1 MRKTLTVG
9 TVTLAMLATS
19 ATLPATAA
27 SPSVAPA
34 AQLAAKAG
42 KKKAKKPLIAKPRP
56 GARITGHTVRITV
69 RAAHGIRKAT
79 LNGTRLTS
87 AEFRLGADGARR
99 TMTASSSH
107 GLRHGKNVLR
117 VTANKRYKGTT
128 EKTVRFTLKG
138 KKILTGAG
146 RDKQVTAGSGVTLKG
161 TTRRH
166 PSQRQKSTTVKWQIV
181 SAPAGSNPVLRRTGG
196 KKPRLVTDLPGRY
209 VVRATAPLSSAS
221 AAGSPVTSDSVTV
234 RAPASPMMPFNA
246 WSEDGAGVLGISIAG
261 QFYPD
266 SLPLQDSAWQMLI
279 LDRTTLGVDEGN
291 NRTYGR
297 CNGGWCVGRDGGG
310 PVKTVD
316 MTEELADLGP
326 SELVVLVHRS
336 QYGQDPM
343 PNPFTKALNIPDEAQ
358 PKGDESAAIVGV
370 PGQNGGVHTY
380 MHDTAG
386 KADLSGYMMQD
397 RYFNYTFVDDARVPF
412 DTRAR
417 QSCEATSC
425 TVTVKVGDTQRE
437 YTALSGEAGLIV
449 TRMDRRTLA
458 FREGRLLLTSGGNGD
473 EIRNNAVAVTNYLK
487 SLPADDLVM
496 LTSIGAPG
504 KALMG
509 KPSPVYGGQ
518 TDTVRFILSDPAT
531 QLGAQIAKLGGS
543 RHRFLQSSLRP
554 NDGYTLVG
562 YPGLE
567 EGQGNEV
574 HAKKAQLTGAFQ
586 RDASQMF
593 VARAVTQAPERFD
606 TLTTQVMNPPNTQAW
621 PGEGNPAYKAVLT
634 CLAADKAKLNQ
645 ANPRLSY
652 WSNSSQIKAQ
662 DWDTW
667 YTDVKRAQLSD
678 CPGTDPTVFDA
689 AKKQFQKE
697 LLFNYYLRSYID
709 DLKSPYSADAAIADL
724 ANLNK
729 WSSELKADSDEIKS
743 KGIQVDWFALIATA
757 IEAVAPFLAP
767 YLGSK
772 VSKAAEK
779 LVEKLTHALSAA
791 TAGAIEMGGASLE
804 TGEAGEKYLQD
815 DKFNAEVGKLGSEVV
830 DRLQSTADNFDRMGD
845 VIASDYAKLTAIG
858 GELLACQQEQNAG
871 RTPGQKGFDCDASF
885 FTNNITLKKAEATA
899 SHTAEQTIYEK
910 VLPLTFPVTS
920 LPWDGEV
927 TMGFGE
933 PEGNWDATLFDCF
946 NATPFPNSWPEESKP
961 FLRRSN
967 GLFLDRGFRYALDEG
982 ADERLTFLS
991 LPQFDAYVIAAF
1003 GKDRFNVETADKTVE
1018 RLFGE
1023 TADSTDP
1030 ADGGLGADPVDFVL
1044 AQKAEGKIKDYPLG
1058 CGGFEDENKVAAP
1071 LDR

>member
-1 MRKTLTVG
+1 MRKPLTVG
-9 TVTLAMLATS
+9 TITLAMLASTF
-19 ATLPATAA
+19 TTPATAA
-27 SPSVAPA
+27 PPKAAPA
-34 AQLAAKAG
+34 SATAS
-42 KKKAKKPLIAKPRP
+42 KP
-56 GARITGHTVRITV
+56 ARTSPLRVKVQGHTVRITV
-69 RAAHGIRKAT
+69 RAPHGIRRAT
-79 LNGTRLTS
+79 LNGTRL
-87 AEFRLGADGARR
+87 ANREFRLHDNGVHR
-99 TMTASSSH
+99 TLVASSSH
-107 GLRHGKNVLR
+107 GLRHGKNVLNIR
-117 VTANKRYKGTT
+117 VDKRYRGTKALT
-128 EKTVRFTLKG
+128 TNFRVKG
-138 KKILTGAG
+138 KPVLTGAG
-146 RDKQVTAGSGVTLKG
+146 RDKRVAAGSAVTLKG
-161 TTRRH
+161 TARRH
-166 PSQRQKSTTVKWQIV
+166 PSQRKRATSTTWRIV
-181 SAPAGSNPVLRRTGG
+181 SAPAGSNPVLRHTKGM
-196 KKPRLVTDLPGRY
+196 KPRLKTDLPGRY
-209 VVRATAPLSSAS
+209 VVKATTGLRSAQGLS
-221 AAGSPVTSDSVTV
+221 AALTSDTVTV
-234 RAPASPMMPFNA
+234 EAPSSPMVPFDA
-246 WSEDGAGVLGISIAG
+246 WSEDGAGVLGISVEG
-261 QFYPD
+261 RFYPD
-266 SLPLQDSAWQMLI
+266 SLPLNDAAWQMLVF
-279 LDRTTLGVDEGN
+279 DRTTLGVNKGD

-297 CNGGWCVGRDGGG
+297 CGDGWCVGRDGGG
-310 PVKTVD
+310 PAEPVNID
-316 MTEELADLGP
+316 EELDELGA
-326 SELVVLVHRS
+326 SELVILVHRS
-336 QYGQDPM
+336 QYGQSAT
-343 PNPFTKALNIPDEAQ
+343 PNPFTKALNIPKEAQ
-358 PKGDESAAIVGV
+358 PAAGESAAIVAV
-370 PGQNGGVHTY
+370 PGDNGGVHTY

-386 KADLSGYMMQD
+386 KADLSGYLMQD
-397 RYFNYTFVDDARVPF
+397 RYFNYTFVDDARIPF
-412 DTRAR
+412 DTRSTQDCAG
-417 QSCEATSC
+417 TTC
-425 TVTVKVGDTQRE
+425 TVTVKVGDSERS
-437 YTALSGEAGLIV
+437 YTAQSGIAGLVV
-449 TRMDRRTLA
+449 TRLDRRTLA
-458 FREGRLLLTSGGNGD
+458 FRDGRLLPTSGGNGD
-473 EIRNNAVAVTNYLK
+473 EIRANVVAVTNYLK
-487 SLPADDLVM
+487 SLPADDLVI

-531 QLGAQIAKLGGS
+531 QLGAQIARLGGS

-554 NDGYTLVG
+554 DDGYTLVG
-562 YPGLE
+562 YPGLA

-574 HAKKAQLTGAFQ
+574 HAKKARLTGAFQ

-606 TLTTQVMNPPNTQAW
+606 TLTTQVMKTPNTLAW
-621 PGEGNPAYKAVLT
+621 PGADNPSYMAVLS

-652 WSNSSQIKAQ
+652 WSNSSQITAQ
-662 DWDTW
+662 DWDNW

-678 CPGTDPTVFDA
+678 CPGTDATLFDT
-689 AKKQFQKE
+689 AKKQFQQE

-709 DLKSPYSADAAIADL
+709 DLKSPYSAEAAIADL

-791 TAGAIEMGGASLE
+791 TAGAIELGGASLE
-804 TGEAGEKYLQD
+804 TDETGEKYLED
-815 DKFNAEVGKLGSEVV
+815 DKFTAEVGKLGSEVV

-845 VIASDYAKLTAIG
+845 VIASDYAKLTTVG
-858 GELLACQQEQNAG
+858 GELLQCQKEQNAG
-871 RTPGQKGFDCDASF
+871 RTPGQKGFDCDPSF

-910 VLPLTFPVTS
+910 VLPLTFPVTR
-920 LPWDGEV
+920 LPWDGEI
-927 TMGFGE
+927 TMGYGD

-946 NATPFPNSWPEESKP
+946 NATPFPSSWPEESKP
-961 FLRRSN
+961 FLRRSV
-967 GLFLDRGFRYALDEG
+967 GLSLDRGFLYSLDEG
-982 ADERLTFLS
+982 ADPRLTFMS

-1044 AQKAEGKIKDYPLG
+1044 SQKAEGKIKDYPLG
-1058 CGGFEDENKVAAP
+1058 CGGFEDENKVPAP

>member
-1 MRKTLTVG
+1 MRKILTAG
-9 TVTLAMLATS
+9 TVTLALLA
-19 ATLPATAA
+19 AGMTLPASATTA
-27 SPSVAPA
+27 PSAQEIAKAPA
-34 AQLAAKAG
+34 
-42 KKKAKKPLIAKPRP
+42 KKSTKKSKKPVVIKVQ
-56 GARITGHTVRITV
+56 GHTARIVVRSP
-69 RAAHGIRKAT
+69 HGIRRAT
-79 LNGTRLTS
+79 LNGTRLTND
-87 AEFRLGADGARR
+87 EFRLRADGSHRVLR
-99 TMTASSSH
+99 ASSSH
-107 GLRHGKNVLR
+107 GLRHGRNVLR
-117 VTANKRYKGTT
+117 VSTNKRYKGVTT
-128 EKTVRFTLKG
+128 TTARFTVKG
-138 KKILTGAG
+138 KRLLTGAG
-146 RDKQVTAGSGVTLKG
+146 RDKRIAAGSGVTLTG

-166 PSQRQKSTTVKWQIV
+166 PSQKGKSATTRWRIV
-181 SAPAGSNPVLRRTGG
+181 SAPAGSTPVLRRAGG

-209 VVRATAPLSSAS
+209 VVKATSGLRSATAST
-221 AAGSPVTSDSVTV
+221 AATTTSDTVTV
-234 RAPASPMMPFNA
+234 KAPASPMMPFNA
-246 WSEDGAGVLGISIAG
+246 WSQDGTGVLGISVAG

-297 CNGGWCVGRDGGG
+297 CGDGWCVGRDGGG
-310 PVKTVD
+310 PSQQVD
-316 MTEELADLGP
+316 MAEELDDLGP
-326 SELVVLVHRS
+326 SELIVLVHRS
-336 QYGQDPM
+336 QYGQSAT
-343 PNPFTKALNIPDEAQ
+343 PNPFTRALNIPDAAQ
-358 PKGDESAAIVGV
+358 PVGDESAAIVAV
-370 PGQNGGVHTY
+370 PGKNGGVHTY

-397 RYFNYTFVDDARVPF
+397 RYFNYTFVDDARIPF
-412 DTRAR
+412 DTRSS
-417 QSCEATSC
+417 QNCDATSC
-425 TVTVKVGDTQRE
+425 TATVTVGDTKRS
-437 YTALSGEAGLIV
+437 YTALSGEAGLVV
-449 TRMDRRTLA
+449 TRLDRRTLA
-458 FREGRLLLTSGGNGD
+458 FRDGRVLLTSGGNGD
-473 EIRNNAVAVTNYLK
+473 EIRNNLVGVIKYFKT
-487 SLPADDLVM
+487 LPDDDLVII
-496 LTSIGAPG
+496 TSIGAPG

-531 QLGAQIAKLGGS
+531 QLGAQIARLGGT
-543 RHRFLQSSLRP
+543 RHRFLQSSQRP

-574 HAKKAQLTGAFQ
+574 HAKSARLTGAFQ

-593 VARAVTQAPERFD
+593 VARAITQAPERFD
-606 TLTTQVMNPPNTQAW
+606 TLTTQVMNTPNTIAW

-645 ANPRLSY
+645 ADPRLSY
-652 WSNSSQIKAQ
+652 WSNSTQIKAQ

-667 YTDVKRAQLSD
+667 FTDVKRAQHSD
-678 CPGTDPTVFDA
+678 CPDTDPAVFDE

-791 TAGAIEMGGASLE
+791 TAGALELGGGSLE
-804 TGEAGEKYLQD
+804 TGEAGEKYLED

-845 VIASDYAKLTAIG
+845 VIASDYAKLSAIG
-858 GELLACQQEQNAG
+858 SELLKCQKEQDAG
-871 RTPGQKGFDCDASF
+871 RTPGEKGFDCDPSF

-910 VLPLTFPVTS
+910 VLPLTFPVTR
-920 LPWDGEV
+920 LPWDGKI

-946 NATPFPNSWPEESKP
+946 NATPFPKSWPEESKP
-961 FLRRSN
+961 FLRRSV
-967 GLFLDRGFRYALDEG
+967 GLSLDRRFRYSLDEG
-982 ADERLTFLS
+982 ADPRLIFMG

-1018 RLFGE
+1018 RLFGA

-1044 AQKAEGKIKDYPLG
+1044 SQKADGKVKDYPLG
-1058 CGGFEDENKVAAP
+1058 CGGFEDENTVPAP
-1071 LDR
+1071 FDR